1 MIYKII
7 LNFLKAAF
15 YILSIAIICGF
26 CWVAYM
32 EYTIRKDLEKDR
44 LHYYKSYPFMEQW
57 SNFQQLLME
66 DIKYRRLDLPII
78 YELMEFQNF
87 SIARMDSIMGDSC
100 WRMDN
105 PPMKPRPE
113 DKVLFGVRGDYGLSK
128 PQPIDWNTST
138 K

>member
-7 LNFLKAAF
+7 LNFLKTAF
-15 YILSIAIICGF
+15 YIFSIAIICGF

-57 SNFQQLLME
+57 SNFQKLLME
-66 DIKYRRLDLPII
+66 DIKYRRLDLPTI
-78 YELMEFQNF
+78 YDLMEFQDF

-128 PQPIDWNTST
+128 PQPIEWNTNT

>member
-1 MIYKII
+1 
-7 LNFLKAAF
+7 
-15 YILSIAIICGF
+15 
-26 CWVAYM
+26 
-32 EYTIRKDLEKDR
+32 
-44 LHYYKSYPFMEQW
+44 MEQW

-128 PQPIDWNTST
+128 PQPIDWNTNT